1 MDAGILS
8 VRPDG
13 KLTSH
18 VERTLAMLSLTAFHD
33 VMKVECLLPCV
44 ATEHAP
50 FAGFRAGDVI
60 NDHDIALGYVL
71 AHHGACVPSFDALP
85 LAQQKTIRFTQGKMQ
100 FNHGWLVQAEVRA
113 YECCPSRFRVPRTS
127 NIHTSHSHFNH
138 PCPQAPPKALFG
150 AFKEVIMSGGA
161 AGSDVAFYF
170 VHWLTDLSG
179 AVPSPLGG
187 AEKFVLKFPH
197 PVSPPCGSSPTPL
210 LLLLLLLLLRPP
222 HSDRC
227 FVGLP

>member
-113 YECCPSRFRVPRTS
+113 YECCPSRFRVPILLFLVTFTLH
-127 NIHTSHSHFNH
+127 IHTSTI
-138 PCPQAPPKALFG
+138 PAPR
-150 AFKEVIMSGGA
+150 
-161 AGSDVAFYF
+161 
-170 VHWLTDLSG
+170 
-179 AVPSPLGG
+179 
-187 AEKFVLKFPH
+187 
-197 PVSPPCGSSPTPL
+197 
-210 LLLLLLLLLRPP
+210 RPP
-222 HSDRC
+222 RLSSARSKRSS
-227 FVGLP
+227 